1 MRVYAF
7 VFTSLFM
14 FLSEPAFACSVCGCD
29 PAAGTLGLDRPSA
42 RSMRVAVE
50 DRYLLKESGQGQ
62 DAESERENRL
72 VLRTQLAPLERLV
85 VQAEVPWYTFKRH
98 YDATGTQDDDANGLG
113 DVSFGARYELLRVG
127 IEARHV
133 LALIGQLK
141 LPTGANDRH
150 LPGAEPDEHIQLGT
164 GTFDELVGVSYA
176 YGLRPWTL
184 YANVTGRLNG
194 TNSRGFHYGNAL
206 FGTVGARRA
215 FGETGRL
222 LLSAEAQLRSAG
234 KDQFADGSYDPD
246 SGGKILYTS
255 LSAAYSMTDN
265 LLLRGVAQIPTVTSL
280 NGVQSEHPV
289 WYLALSYDFS
299 L

>member
-14 FLSEPAFACSVCGCD
+14 FLSEPVFACSVCGCD
-29 PAAGTLGLDRPSA
+29 PAAGTLGLDRPSS